1 MSDLVVKRLEE
12 YFPPLRLKTRLIDRH
27 AYSSDAS
34 FYTLVP
40 RAIVFPETV
49 EEIKLLFRLATDLGT
64 SLTFRTGGTSLSGQS
79 VTDGILVDVSK
90 HWPLV
95 RVEEGGARV
104 RVQPGVTGAVVNHVL
119 RSYGRKIGPDP
130 ASINAAMIGGILSN
144 NSSGMCCGVVDN
156 SYHTLLHVRFVLA
169 DGSVFDT
176 ESPSD
181 YQRFERSRPELFEG
195 VAALRR
201 RVMEDES
208 LVVRIKEKYKIK
220 NTVGYGINAFVDYEH
235 PLDILAHL
243 LIGAEGTLGFIAEAV
258 LRTIPDKPLKSAA
271 LLFFDSPRSAC
282 DAVPALRDTGAEAL
296 EFMDRAALRSIEHL
310 AIAPAF
316 LRELPEGASCL
327 LCEYQ
332 AESQAALEEK
342 LVLARDCVRRLP
354 LVRVAEFTSDEK
366 LRGDYWKLRKGM
378 YPSVAAVRDKGTSV
392 MLEDV
397 AVPLERLGEAI
408 MALQELFQR
417 FSYHNAIVF
426 GHAKDGNLHFV
437 VSQAVATPED
447 IRFFGEFNDA
457 LAELV
462 IVRFGGALK
471 AEHGTGRQIAPYVEA
486 EWGPAAYAVMKELKA
501 LVDPGNIVNPGVIL
515 SASRDS
521 HLQHLKS
528 LPVVEEEVDKCVEC
542 GYCEGSCPSR
552 NFTLTPRQRIVLRRS
567 LARLK
572 AGGEKEVYDGILK
585 DYQYDGMDTCAVD
598 GMCATNCPVD
608 INTGELIKRLRR
620 ENHSPSA
627 NRTALRVAKSFA
639 FVERMVK
646 MGLRVGNALG
656 PSAMGR
662 LTGAVR
668 RVAPAFPLW
677 TRELTGPVSTRVA
690 SASVTGAAAVYFPT
704 CITRMMGKDVSAR
717 DTIVDVFLRVA
728 RRAGVE
734 LFIPSSMTGVCC
746 GQAFSSKGFAEAY
759 KFKVN
764 ETIDKLWEWT
774 RQGNIPVVLD
784 ISSCSHS
791 LHTSRPYLTEE
802 NQARFDKLR
811 ILDSLEF
818 AVDVLAPRL
827 KIHKKA
833 GKAVF
838 HPVCSLHKM
847 GTYKKLEQLGAMT
860 VEEPV
865 IPFSSGCCGMAGD
878 RGFYYPGLTAAAGK
892 AEGAEAAAVDG
903 CGYYSTG
910 KTCEMALSAVSGKE
924 YRSILYLLDEVSAE

>member
-1 MSDLVVKRLEE
+1 MSDPLVAELEKH
-12 YFPPLRLKTRLIDRH
+12 FPATRLKTRLIDRH

-40 RAIVFPETV
+40 RAIVFPGTV
-49 EEIKLLFRLATDLGT
+49 EEIKLLFRLAAGFGT

-95 RVEEGGARV
+95 RVEDGGARV

-119 RSYGRKIGPDP
+119 RGYGRKIGPDP

-169 DGSVFDT
+169 DGSQFDT
-176 ESPSD
+176 EVSSD
-181 YQRFERSRPELFEG
+181 YQRFEQSRPDLFAG
-195 VAALRR
+195 LLALRR
-201 RVMEDES
+201 RVIEDAS
-208 LVVRIKEKYKIK
+208 LVVRIREKYKIK

-310 AIAPAF
+310 AIAPPF

-332 AESQAALEEK
+332 AEDMVSLEEK
-342 LVLARDCVRRLP
+342 LALARGCVPGLP
-354 LVRVAEFTSDEK
+354 LVSEAVFTSDEK
-366 LRGDYWKLRKGM
+366 VRGDYWKLRKGM

-397 AVPLERLGEAI
+397 AVPLDRLGEAI
-408 MALQELFQR
+408 VALQELFQR

-437 VSQAVATPED
+437 VSQAVTTPEE

-486 EWGPAAYAVMKELKA
+486 EWGPAAYAVMKDLKA
-501 LVDPGNIVNPGVIL
+501 LVDPGGVVNPGVIL
-515 SASRDS
+515 SAGKDS

-552 NFTLTPRQRIVLRRS
+552 DFTLTPRQRIVLRRS

-572 AGGEKEVYDGILK
+572 AAGEKDAFSEILK
-585 DYQYDGMDTCAVD
+585 DYKFDGMDTCAVD

-620 ENHSPSA
+620 ENHSASA

-646 MGLRVGNALG
+646 AGLRVGNVFG
-656 PSAMGR
+656 PAAMHR
-662 LTGAVR
+662 LTAGVR
-668 RVAPAFPLW
+668 RVVPSFPLW
-677 TRELTGPVSTRVA
+677 TRELTGPVAVRGVSAVA
-690 SASVTGAAAVYFPT
+690 AEAVYFPT
-704 CITRMMGKDVSAR
+704 CITRMMGKDVSES
-717 DTIVDVFLRVA
+717 DTIVEVFLRVA
-728 RRAGVE
+728 HRAGVE
-734 LFIPSSMTGVCC
+734 LFVPSSLTGVCC
-746 GQAFSSKGFAEAY
+746 GQAFSSKGFADAY
-759 KFKVN
+759 KWKVN
-764 ETIDKLWEWT
+764 ETVEKIWEWT
-774 RQGNIPVVLD
+774 RQGSIPVVLD

-791 LHTSRPYLTEE
+791 LHTCRPYLTVE

-811 ILDSLEF
+811 IMDSLEF

-827 KIHKKA
+827 KIQKKA

-860 VEEPV
+860 VAEPV
-865 IPFSSGCCGMAGD
+865 IPFSAGCCGMAGD

-892 AEGAEAAAVDG
+892 AEAAEAAAVDA

-924 YRSILYLLDEVSAE
+924 YRSILYLLDEVSAG